1 MIEPF
6 ISAVPVLKKLED
18 SGFEAYFVGGSV
30 RDYLLSSQIHDVDIA
45 TSATPEEV
53 KRIFST
59 TVDIGIEH
67 GTVLVIFQKES
78 YEVTTFRA
86 EADYQDYRR
95 PKEVSFIRN
104 LRDDLQRRDFTMNA
118 IAMDRFGQIVDPFDG
133 RRAIKEK
140 IIQTVGQ
147 ANDRFQEDALRMM
160 RAVRFVSQLSFS
172 IEGNTILAL
181 TRLVHLLEK
190 IAVERKRA
198 EFEKLL
204 TGKNCKN
211 ALRIMLETNLYS
223 YLPGLGDEKEQI
235 ERLLSF
241 EFENF
246 NKNEMWSLLL
256 FCLDLEEKS
265 IGSFL
270 REWRLPGK
278 EIKEIQHIFHFLTK
292 RFEKE
297 WDSFD
302 LYLAHEE
309 TIKSVEA
316 LFQVINGI
324 HDKDAID
331 KWISIYNQLPI
342 KHRSEM
348 KVTGSDLMDWFD
360 QKGGPWL
367 SERLSFIEHAIIVGH
382 ITNDKLYIKEWL
394 KRCSQK

>member
-1 MIEPF
+1 
-6 ISAVPVLKKLED
+6 
-18 SGFEAYFVGGSV
+18 
-30 RDYLLSSQIHDVDIA
+30 
-45 TSATPEEV
+45 
-53 KRIFST
+53 
-59 TVDIGIEH
+59 
-67 GTVLVIFQKES
+67 
-78 YEVTTFRA
+78 
-86 EADYQDYRR
+86 
-95 PKEVSFIRN
+95 
-104 LRDDLQRRDFTMNA
+104 MNA
-118 IAMDRFGQIVDPFDG
+118 IAMDRFGHIVDPFDG

-147 ANDRFQEDALRMM
+147 ANDRFQEDSLRMM

-181 TRLVHLLEK
+181 TRLIHLLER

-223 YLPGLGDEKEQI
+223 YLPGLSDEKEQI

-241 EFENF
+241 EVENLT
-246 NKNEMWSLLL
+246 KNEMWSLLL

-278 EIKEIQHIFHFLTK
+278 EIKEIQHIFHFLAK
-292 RFEKE
+292 RLEKE

-316 LFQVINGI
+316 LFYVINGI
-324 HDKDAID
+324 HDKGAID

-348 KVTGSDLMDWFD
+348 KVTGSDLMEWFD

-367 SERLSFIEHAIIVGH
+367 SERLSFIEHAIIAGH

-394 KRCSQK
+394 KGCSQK